1 MPISKEQPAR
11 IDRLRPVALTDHF
24 IKVAEKFM
32 TKWVVEDIGPN
43 LDVKQ
48 FGSRSGRSTNHCLVD
63 IVNFL
68 AKNADKLNTRT
79 TVVTT
84 DFTSAFDRVDHTV
97 VVSKLVLSG
106 CRPAIIP
113 WIVDFLC
120 NRTQSVRYLGEM
132 SQWAPVTAGVPQGT
146 RLAPILFLVL
156 FNDALLSSNLERWK
170 YVDDM
175 TIAEARKR
183 GSISEM
189 QNNLDDLQSW
199 CETNNM
205 KLNARKCH
213 VMVVDFGKTH
223 EPLVDLSLGNQTL
236 DKVQS
241 VKILGVLLQ
250 ENLKWDVHVNGMVTR
265 ANKRIY
271 MLRTLKPFRLP
282 IEDLI
287 LVYTGYIRP
296 NVEYAVPV
304 WHSGLTKKQTAQIE
318 RIQKRALRIILG
330 TQYFSYHHALQITKL
345 QSLHERRRE
354 LCLRFAKSL
363 QCSAEF
369 RDWLPPPRISRY
381 TNSLRNVQ
389 THRAIKC
396 RTERYK
402 DSPIPYLVDLMNN
415 V

>member
-1 MPISKEQPAR
+1 
-11 IDRLRPVALTDHF
+11 
-24 IKVAEKFM
+24 
-32 TKWVVEDIGPN
+32 
-43 LDVKQ
+43 
-48 FGSRSGRSTNHCLVD
+48 
-63 IVNFL
+63 
-68 AKNADKLNTRT
+68 
-79 TVVTT
+79 
-84 DFTSAFDRVDHTV
+84 
-97 VVSKLVLSG
+97 
-106 CRPAIIP
+106 
-113 WIVDFLC
+113 
-120 NRTQSVRYLGEM
+120 
-132 SQWAPVTAGVPQGT
+132 
-146 RLAPILFLVL
+146 
-156 FNDALLSSNLERWK
+156 
-170 YVDDM
+170 
-175 TIAEARKR
+175 
-183 GSISEM
+183 M

-205 KLNARKCH
+205 KLNARTCH
-213 VMVVDFGKTH
+213 VMVVHFGKTH

-250 ENLKWDVHVNGMVTR
+250 ENLKWDAHVNGMVTR

-296 NVEYAVPV
+296 IVEYAVPV